1 MDLPARAQISL
12 ILRWA
17 AMMEP
22 TRAVCMSL
30 CRSLAER
37 LTFYGHGNNH
47 LMMYMD
53 GTGPELSNCF
63 LTCDIG
69 V

>member
-1 MDLPARAQISL
+1 MDLPAREGISL

-30 CRSLAER
+30 CRSLAGR
-37 LTFYGHGNNH
+37 MTLYRHGNNH
-47 LMMYMD
+47 IMMCMD
-53 GTGPELSNCF
+53 GTGPELSNC
-63 LTCDIG
+63 LLICGIG